1 MPLPPNFETLLSH
14 IERLKDPIQDL
25 HSEISQTSGHQLSP
39 YDTMVAAAASR
50 ALSLCDGYAMLA
62 RAQLYTT
69 AASLPRLQLDS
80 CLRLYAGT
88 LVEDRQDF
96 AAKVLQGERVDQL
109 RDRTGRYMRDGRL
122 AKLLAKEHHWVPRAY
137 RETSDFIHLSPSHVD
152 AAIPDLATGTPSVPE
167 LVRIEAA
174 DPDIDP
180 DEWTKSA
187 ELFRSCTRLL
197 LRTMGDWL
205 AVKRKH

>member
-14 IERLKDPIQDL
+14 IELLKDPIQDL
-25 HSEISQTSGHQLSP
+25 HSEISQTGGHQLSP
-39 YDTMVAAAASR
+39 YDTMVVAAASR

-88 LVEDRQDF
+88 LVQDRQDF

-137 RETSDFIHLSPSHVD
+137 RETSDFIHLSPSHVE
-152 AAIPDLATGTPSVPE
+152 AAMPKLATGAKGVQE
-167 LVRIEAA
+167 LVPIEAA

-187 ELFRSCTRLL
+187 ELFRSCTLLL

-205 AVKRKH
+205 TVKRGH